1 MKNSL
6 LISCVVYTIFVVYG
20 SLVPWQFNSISLS
33 DAWFRFQNIE
43 YLTLG
48 IASRADWV
56 ANILLFIPLAFLW
69 LGMLSLKQQIFGR
82 CLSSVFVLIVSFLLC
97 STIEFTQLFFPPR
110 TVSLN
115 DIIAETLGAIIG
127 VFAWWILGERFV
139 NWLENWQINK
149 TNSVP
154 YLQIYLGCM
163 FFYSVMPLDLT
174 LSPVEFYHKWHEGR
188 VILLPFYGLKG
199 EVFRDIYD
207 CLSDV
212 ILWLPIPWLWYKLKP
227 LGKVDLLKR
236 VFFSAAIIEF
246 FQLFVYSRVAD
257 VTDIFLALVG
267 GFIGV
272 QLIVLDSNRLA
283 LVGSSSG
290 LKTYHRFTVLYAC
303 LAYFLWVLVVGFVF
317 LYPYDFEWSYIRL
330 STWSDKFLRVPFYAY
345 YYGTEFRAIT
355 EVFHKILF
363 FMPFGLI
370 GGYAFLSVI
379 GRHQVNIIFLVVI
392 VLTALNIEF
401 VQLFLPNKNVDIT
414 DVILESF
421 GGYLGYS
428 VVKLLQL
435 NKPSLP
441 ESKNKLENEVLFTI
455 SRSQTNF
462 TEGSAPVSRP
472 INKTSYTNGS
482 LLFLLAV
489 VSVFVTFGAL
499 IFVSGSEAMPYNVRE
514 LFSKEYRIV
523 SALGIAILIY
533 WCFAYPLFSLMN
545 ILKNDRGEVF
555 FYARFLA
562 VHTLIAWILVRVIVP
577 LESIHDVLGSPILSV
592 PAELELAFR
601 FLGLFGVYS
610 LISLIATHAALFW
623 VVSTRQLV
631 RLFILGLF
639 WIVLLLP
646 FGYWVVVIEA
656 ATDNLTEL
664 MANGGYSFSVI
675 CIGIYFFLVG
685 WLGSSI
691 LFLSVFNKNPRI
703 IVIGLLFIISFWLG
717 YQLLSWGTEQF
728 ILKYDTVFSAMQ
740 FLLSTDRTHLISGDI
755 LRARFFVAHF
765 GLISLVFMAQA
776 PLCMIFRNVVASKY
790 SPKLNSQRGV

>member
-6 LISCVVYTIFVVYG
+6 LIACVVYTIFVVYG

-69 LGMLSLKQQIFGR
+69 LGTLSLKQQFVGR
-82 CLSSVFVLIVSFLLC
+82 CVSSVFVLIVSFLLC

-115 DIIAETLGAIIG
+115 DIIAETLGAAIG
-127 VFAWWILGERFV
+127 VFAWWVFGGRFA
-139 NWLENWQINK
+139 NWFENWQINK
-149 TNSVP
+149 NNSVP

-163 FFYSVMPLDLT
+163 FFYSVIPLDLT

-199 EVFRDIYD
+199 EAFRDIYD

-212 ILWLPIPWLWYKLKP
+212 ILWIPIPWLWYKLKP
-227 LGKVDLLKR
+227 LSKVDLLKR
-236 VFFSAAIIEF
+236 VFFSATIIEF
-246 FQLFVYSRVAD
+246 FQLFVYSRVTD
-257 VTDIFLALVG
+257 VTDILLALVG

-272 QLIVLDSNRLA
+272 QLIKLGSNRLA
-283 LVGSSSG
+283 LVGSASE
-290 LKTYHRFTVLYAC
+290 LKSYHRFTVLYVC

-317 LYPYDFEWSYIRL
+317 LYPYDFEWGYIRL

-345 YYGTEFRAIT
+345 YYGTEYRAIT

-370 GGYAFLSVI
+370 GYSFQYFNSRNQAS
-379 GRHQVNIIFLVVI
+379 IIILAVI
-392 VLTALNIEF
+392 VMTALSIEF
-401 VQLFLPNKNVDIT
+401 AQLFLPNKNVDIT

-435 NKPSLP
+435 NRPALP
-441 ESKNKLENEVLFTI
+441 EPKNKLGNEVLFAI
-455 SRSQTNF
+455 SRGQANF
-462 TEGSAPVSRP
+462 AEGSASVSRP
-472 INKTSYTNGS
+472 RNITSYTSGIP
-482 LLFLLAV
+482 LFLLAV
-489 VSVFVTFGAL
+489 GSVFVTLGVL

-514 LFSKEYRIV
+514 LFSKEYRII
-523 SALGIAILIY
+523 SALGIAVLIY

-545 ILKNDRGEVF
+545 ILKNGRGEVF

-562 VHTLIAWILVRVIVP
+562 VHTLIAWMLVRVIVP
-577 LESIHDVLGSPILSV
+577 LESIHDVLGSPILSI

-610 LISLIATHAALFW
+610 LIALTATHAALFW

-631 RLFILGLF
+631 RLFVLGFF
-639 WIVLLLP
+639 WILSLLP

-664 MANGGYSFSVI
+664 MINSGYSFAVI

-691 LFLSVFNKNPRI
+691 LFLTVFNNNRHI
-703 IVIGLLFIISFWLG
+703 IVIGFLFIISFPLG

-728 ILKYDTVFSAMQ
+728 ILKYDAVFSAMQ
-740 FLLSTDRTHLISGDI
+740 FLLSADRSHLVSGDI
-755 LRARFFVAHF
+755 LMARFFVAHF
-765 GLISLVFMAQA
+765 GLVLLVFTAQA
-776 PLCMIFRNVVASKY
+776 PLCMIFRNVVTSKY
-790 SPKLNSQRGV
+790 SAKPM